1 MVGRMSFLVA
11 GYLVSIILARGL
23 GPVEY
28 GIYGIILSVLIWI
41 EQVGRFGAQ
50 EAVTKLISE
59 DDLRAPLVENAAQ
72 TFLLIVF
79 LLLFV
84 LSWLAAPIFS
94 RLFQIPEGTSLF
106 RLAILDIP
114 VSGIYF
120 AYQGILTG
128 RRNFSAISAGLAV
141 YGLTKLVGILI
152 AVLLGLSIFWALIVN
167 ILGTVGAL
175 LVLATQVSP
184 KSFRPS
190 FVHMR
195 PILHLAFPV
204 GLLLL
209 ASQVLS
215 NLDLWSLKI
224 IGSEKE
230 ETIGNYVAALNIAR
244 VPALAFSVVNG
255 VVLPSIAM
263 ALAQQDIAMTR
274 RYVHGAGRF
283 LWVTLLPSCVL
294 IALTAEDLMVLLYS
308 SRYSDGASFLF
319 PQVFAFALF
328 GVAVVFREMLIA
340 RGNSYLI
347 AGTALLHIP
356 VALFLNFTLIPYFG
370 AMGASTALAITA
382 FLITAITGFL
392 VFRQFGSLIE
402 PSTFVKVILATALM
416 ALVCTQMPVTGLWL
430 PLKYLFLLGLYG
442 LALVFLGE
450 LTWYD
455 LQPFALWRR
464 EQA

>member
-1 MVGRMSFLVA
+1 MCFLA
-11 GYLVSIILARGL
+11 CGYLVSIILARGL

-28 GIYGIILSVLIWI
+28 GVYGIILSVLVWL
-41 EQVGRFGAQ
+41 EQIGRFGVP
-50 EAVTKLISE
+50 EAVTKLIPE
-59 DDLRAPLVENAAQ
+59 DEARVPLVENTAQ
-72 TFLLIVF
+72 TLLLVVF
-79 LLLFV
+79 LFLFV
-84 LSWLAAPIFS
+84 LSWLAAPTLAH
-94 RLFQIPEGTSLF
+94 LFQIRDGTSLF
-106 RLAILDIP
+106 RLAILDVP
-114 VSGIYF
+114 LSGLYF

-128 RRNFSAISAGLAV
+128 QRNFSATSGGLAL
-141 YGLTKLVGILI
+141 YGITKLVGILI
-152 AVLLGLSIFWALIVN
+152 ALLLGLSLSSALIVN
-167 ILGTVGAL
+167 ILGTAGAL
-175 LVLATQVSP
+175 LVLAAHVSP
-184 KSFRPS
+184 KSFCPS
-190 FVHMR
+190 FVHMG

-209 ASQVLS
+209 ASQALS

-263 ALAQQDIAMTR
+263 ALAQHDLAMTR
-274 RYVHGAGRF
+274 RYVQGAGRF

-294 IALTAEDLMVLLYS
+294 IALTAQDLMLLLYS
-308 SRYSDGASFLF
+308 SRYAAGASFLF

-340 RGNSYLI
+340 RGNSYLL
-347 AGTALLHIP
+347 AGIALLHIP
-356 VALFLNFTLIPYFG
+356 VALFLNFMLIPHFG
-370 AMGASTALAITA
+370 AMGASTALAITG
-382 FLITAITGFL
+382 FLIAATTGFL
-392 VFRQFGSLIE
+392 VFQQFGSVIE
-402 PSTFVKVILATALM
+402 PSTFLKVILATALM
-416 ALVCTQMPVTGLWL
+416 AVVSTQMPVAGLWL
-430 PLKYLFLLGLYG
+430 PLKYLFLSGLYA
-442 LALVFLGE
+442 LALALLGE